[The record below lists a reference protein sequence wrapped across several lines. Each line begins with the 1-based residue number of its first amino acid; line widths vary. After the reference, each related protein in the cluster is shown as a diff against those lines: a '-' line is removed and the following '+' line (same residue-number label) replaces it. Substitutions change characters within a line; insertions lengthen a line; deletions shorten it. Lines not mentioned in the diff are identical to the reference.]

1 MLRSHDLGTRS
12 RTTASIY
19 TELEVSMRKLWAGV
33 VLLGI
38 RIASGQEPP
47 SQAPVPTADI
57 TARTTLVLVPTM
69 VTTSRG
75 EPVFTL
81 KVDDFVVTDDGV
93 EQKLSLEEDTG
104 GEPLAMVVVIETGS
118 AGARQMDKY
127 RALGPLIEAAVGGVE
142 HKVAVVEFD
151 STAGVSRTFTP
162 DLDKVSS
169 TIEHMDAGDGGGGI
183 FDGLALAVD
192 MLGKQPPKYRRA
204 ILLISETVDHGS
216 KLKVADALRTISDS
230 NTAIYS
236 LAFSST
242 RAELGRAGSSNL
254 PHGGAEPG
262 PPGGCMAD
270 DPDKESDP
278 TQTKAKRALDC
289 AGILL
294 PPILLVRAA
303 IRAAINGLK
312 QNVPETV
319 ARVSGGEYYKFSDQK
334 GLQRDLTAIAN
345 HMANRYVLSFHPQ
358 APHPGFHAI
367 GVSLR
372 EYKGVKLQARNGYW
386 VDEDTPK
393 P

>member
-1 MLRSHDLGTRS
+1 MKKLWPAMMLLG
-12 RTTASIY
+12 
-19 TELEVSMRKLWAGV
+19 VSMAT
-33 VLLGI
+33 
-38 RIASGQEPP
+38 AQEPTP
-47 SQAPVPTADI
+47 QAPAPTADI

-69 VTTSRG
+69 VTTSKG

-118 AGARQMDKY
+118 AGARQIDKY

-151 STAGVSRTFTP
+151 STAGVSRAFTP
-162 DLDKVSS
+162 DIDKVSS
-169 TIEHMDAGDGGGGI
+169 TIEHMDPGDGGGGI
-183 FDGLALAVD
+183 FDGLALAVE
-192 MLGKQPPKYRRA
+192 MLAKQPPKYRRA

-216 KLKVADALRTISDS
+216 KLKVAEALRTISDS

-242 RAELGRAGSSNL
+242 RTELGRAGSSNL
-254 PHGGAEPG
+254 PHGSGVAEPG
-262 PPGGCMAD
+262 PSGGCMAD
-270 DPDKESDP
+270 DPDKEP
-278 TQTKAKRALDC
+278 NPNQTKTKRALDC

-319 ARVSGGEYYKFSDQK
+319 ARVSGGEYYKFSDEK

-386 VDEDTPK
+386 VDEDPAK